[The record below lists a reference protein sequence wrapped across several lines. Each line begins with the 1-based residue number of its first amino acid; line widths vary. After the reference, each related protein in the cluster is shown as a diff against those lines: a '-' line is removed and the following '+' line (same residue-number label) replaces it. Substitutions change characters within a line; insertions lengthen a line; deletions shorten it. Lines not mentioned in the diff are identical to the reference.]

1 MIQGSKPGKLLEKR
15 LLVNNEIILPP
26 IPLVI
31 YKGGGSLRSRLAR
44 GAVARGTYLEIKIIK
59 TFFFLS

>member
-31 YKGGGSLRSRLAR
+31 YKGGGGVLDPGL
-44 GAVARGTYLEIKIIK
+44 LEGLWLEVPI
-59 TFFFLS
+59 